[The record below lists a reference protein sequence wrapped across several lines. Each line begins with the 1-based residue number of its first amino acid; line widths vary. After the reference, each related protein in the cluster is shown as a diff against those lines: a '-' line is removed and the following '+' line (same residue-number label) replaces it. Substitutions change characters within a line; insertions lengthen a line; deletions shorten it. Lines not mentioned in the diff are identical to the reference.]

1 MESLAAEILEYIF
14 EQLSSV
20 KDLISCSNTSVKWNQ
35 IIKEMYKKN
44 RKFRNIQMMNII
56 HYI

>member
-1 MESLAAEILEYIF
+1 MESLAAEILEHIF

-20 KDLISCSNTSVKWNQ
+20 KDLISCSKTSVKWNQ

-44 RKFRNIQMMNII
+44 RKFRNIQMMNI
-56 HYI
+56 HYM

>member
-1 MESLAAEILEYIF
+1 MESLAAEILEHIF

-20 KDLISCSNTSVKWNQ
+20 KDLISCSKTSVKWNQ

-44 RKFRNIQMMNII
+44 RKFRNIQMMNI